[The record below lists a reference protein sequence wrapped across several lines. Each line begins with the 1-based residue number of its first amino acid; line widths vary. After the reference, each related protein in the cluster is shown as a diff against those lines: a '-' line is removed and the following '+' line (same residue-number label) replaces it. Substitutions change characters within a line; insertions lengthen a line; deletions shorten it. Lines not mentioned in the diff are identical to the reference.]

1 MISIVIVSFRST
13 SVLAQCLDSL
23 SSQLGEG
30 DEVLVIENSQDE
42 RAAEISLFS
51 KDNFIVV
58 VNPENV
64 GYSKGCNQGIQ
75 MAVNDHVLLLN
86 PDTIPKSDAIA
97 ALKSSLKTKEKDAL
111 YAVELVNPDG
121 SRQDYYRRFPNVRAL
136 LVMFFLP
143 SRFHSR
149 FKSYKHY
156 TYSKDYLSRKTF
168 QQPPGA
174 GLVVP
179 KDAQLDEDF
188 FVYGSDLM
196 LCWEFAQK
204 KRREVDLLPAQF
216 IHLRGQG
223 GTSSS
228 PELAD
233 WLRIESAKGFTLFY
247 LKSGQISRRVTW
259 AFCFVFLE
267 FCGLIRFGGDP
278 IQRARR
284 VNRLRSYC
292 LNHDYALIHRV
303 RKE

>member
-1 MISIVIVSFRST
+1 MISFVIVSFRST

-42 RAAEISLFS
+42 RVAEISLFS
-51 KDNFIVV
+51 EDNFILV
-58 VNPENV
+58 VNPKNV

-228 PELAD
+228 PDLAD
-233 WLRIESAKGFTLFY
+233 WLRIESARGFSLFFA
-247 LKSGQISRRVTW
+247 KSGQKTRLW
-259 AFCFVFLE
+259 LWFLCFTGLE
-267 FCGLIRFGGDP
+267 FIGILKFCLDP
-278 IQRARR
+278 LQRTRRIQR
-284 VNRLRSYC
+284 LRKF
-292 LNHDYALIHRV
+292 LQLR
-303 RKE
+303 